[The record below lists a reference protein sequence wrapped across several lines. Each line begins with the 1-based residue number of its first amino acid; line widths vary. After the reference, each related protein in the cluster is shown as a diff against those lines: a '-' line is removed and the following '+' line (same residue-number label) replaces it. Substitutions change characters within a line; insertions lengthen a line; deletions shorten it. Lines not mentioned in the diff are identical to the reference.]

1 MVDVPSA
8 RTGWPGAHFT
18 SSDNGESVRVDNQ
31 VALQRADNTEMLK
44 STRDPESAMTAAG
57 AVTEIT
63 RDGSTAIL
71 LAEDDPVTRM
81 LMTRFLK
88 KAGYEV
94 DAVADGTEALEHMTK
109 RYYPLLVTDW
119 EMPEMD
125 GIELCKAVRN
135 LQLDGY
141 VYALLLTA
149 RNAKEHI
156 IAGLEAGADDYLV
169 KPVHEPELVARLN
182 TGRRILALEHSL
194 RAANERNRILS
205 ITDALTGAFN
215 RRYMMEQL
223 PRELERCRRYANP
236 LSVIMCDVDHFKQ
249 VNDVKGHSAGDDVL
263 QQFVWRMQKSIRAT
277 SDWVARIGGE
287 EVRDRAAR
295 DRPSGRH
302 VRRRED
308 PHPHER
314 RAVRDP
320 RGRRG
325 GDQQFR
331 CGLDR
336 AARPGPRDEVRD
348 AHPRGGSVPLHE
360 QAVGPQP
367 RHGHRDPHGA
377 RADGE
382 PFSPP
387 RAAAR

>member
-1 MVDVPSA
+1 MSA
-8 RTGWPGAHFT
+8 DPGVVT
-18 SSDNGESVRVDNQ
+18 DLTQDR
-31 VALQRADNTEMLK
+31 
-44 STRDPESAMTAAG
+44 SA
-57 AVTEIT
+57 
-63 RDGSTAIL
+63 AIL

-94 DAVADGTEALEHMTK
+94 DAVADGTDALEHMTQ
-109 RYYPLLVTDW
+109 RYYPFLVTDW

-169 KPVHEPELVARLN
+169 KPVHEPELIARLN

-205 ITDALTGAFN
+205 VTDALTGAFN

-223 PRELERCRRYANP
+223 PRELERCRRYGNP

-263 QQFVWRMQKSIRAT
+263 QQFVARMQRSIRAT
-277 SDWVARIGGE
+277 SDWVARLGGE
-287 EVRDRAAR
+287 EFLIVLPETGFQGAMIVAEKIRAIMTSVPFVTREGDVVATSSFGVASTELHGPDLAMKSETLIRAA
-295 DRPSGRH
+295 DQCLYTSKQSGRN
-302 VRRRED
+302 
-308 PHPHER
+308 
-314 RAVRDP
+314 RATGVEIP
-320 RGRRG
+320 TVHA
-325 GDQQFR
+325 QS
-331 CGLDR
+331 
-336 AARPGPRDEVRD
+336 
-348 AHPRGGSVPLHE
+348 AHG
-360 QAVGPQP
+360 
-367 RHGHRDPHGA
+367 
-377 RADGE
+377 
-382 PFSPP
+382 
-387 RAAAR
+387 